1 MTDDRHPPS
10 EYRWARQV
18 SAVLLIAVV
27 VLVVV
32 LDVIVE
38 GYEVS
43 PPVLV
48 PRARTAVE
56 IVVGLNS
63 HRVDATVARRRL
75 AKRTVEA
82 HVAVHGW
89 SCPGWHREPHPV
101 RPGELAADRPVPLV
115 LGGEPLPARPGVLC
129 ASCNARRVE

>member
-1 MTDDRHPPS
+1 MRSRTRLRESERAQLSAHANVGYARPTRSRSAGMADDRHPPS

-32 LDVIVE
+32 LDVVVE

-48 PRARTAVE
+48 PLLLTAA
-56 IVVGLNS
+56 GLLS
-63 HRVDATVARRRL
+63 VDL
-75 AKRTVEA
+75 PK
-82 HVAVHGW
+82 
-89 SCPGWHREPHPV
+89 V
-101 RPGELAADRPVPLV
+101 RP
-115 LGGEPLPARPGVLC
+115 
-129 ASCNARRVE
+129 

>member
-1 MTDDRHPPS
+1 MNDAQTTSS

-27 VLVVV
+27 VLIVV

-48 PRARTAVE
+48 PLLLTAA
-56 IVVGLNS
+56 GLLS
-63 HRVDATVARRRL
+63 VDL
-75 AKRTVEA
+75 PK
-82 HVAVHGW
+82 
-89 SCPGWHREPHPV
+89 V
-101 RPGELAADRPVPLV
+101 RG
-115 LGGEPLPARPGVLC
+115 
-129 ASCNARRVE
+129 